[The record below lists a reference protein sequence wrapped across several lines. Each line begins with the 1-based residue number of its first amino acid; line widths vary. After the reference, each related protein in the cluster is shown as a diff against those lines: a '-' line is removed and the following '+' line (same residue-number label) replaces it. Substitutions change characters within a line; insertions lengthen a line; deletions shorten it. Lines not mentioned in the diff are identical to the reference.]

1 MQNQPIKSSLP
12 RVSATHD
19 EEGEMPTGLQRRT
32 GGRYSVRRRVPE
44 DLVEAFGKKEFSKA
58 LGTSDPKEARLL
70 LPAFWSAYDQMFE
83 QQRAKI
89 AGKVA
94 PREEVPLAEISPTII
109 SLVHLDTL
117 REDRDAAAA
126 NGTLASFIGLRRDAL
141 RLLQGMLDG
150 EVPPEGDFRTIEGKR
165 NALRALLTGE
175 NAFAISAARKAR
187 AAVDAADT
195 KAPPERSHTLD
206 GIVDRWAAERAPT
219 KRGITAHRAVAQWFN
234 ARTGDLPVEKI
245 AKRDVVSF
253 KDTLV
258 AEGKSPANIKVKLS
272 RLRTLLN
279 YAVDNDII
287 AKNPTDGVKIADTR
301 RAKDRRHGFTRG
313 ELKALFSGP
322 VHALD
327 ARPKGG
333 GGEAAYWLP
342 LLALY
347 TGARQTELGQL
358 HPDDVY
364 EEEYDTDEGDKLSA
378 WVVRFADNAERGQR
392 VKTEGSERRVPLHAD
407 LIDLGLLNVV
417 ADAVANRRS
426 RIFHAINPTSE
437 GELMGNWSKWFGRY
451 RRSLGVE
458 SRMTPFHSFRH
469 SFKDNVRECGLQT
482 EVHNAL
488 TGHESGDVSDQ
499 YGSLNYPLKP
509 LVEGVARYRV
519 PGFVL
524 PAAPEVLR

>member
-1 MQNQPIKSSLP
+1 
-12 RVSATHD
+12 
-19 EEGEMPTGLQRRT
+19 MPKGMKRRPS
-32 GGRYSVRRRVPE
+32 GVYVVRRRIPG
-44 DLVEAFGKKEFSKA
+44 DLVEAYGKIEVTRSLETQDFAEAKKRW
-58 LGTSDPKEARLL
+58 ARLL
-70 LPAFWSAYDQMFE
+70 VSQDEEFDRR
-83 QQRAKI
+83 RAELR
-89 AGKVA
+89 GEVL
-94 PREEVPLAEISPTII
+94 RDTVPLSEISPTII
-109 SLVHLDTL
+109 SLIELDTL
-117 REDRDAAAA
+117 RARRDAAAA
-126 NGTLASFIGLRRDAL
+126 DGTLLGFMQLCRDAQ

-150 EVPPEGDFRTIEGKR
+150 EVPATDDLRTIEGKR

-187 AAVDAADT
+187 AAVDAADV

-206 GIVDRWAAERAPT
+206 WIVNRWAAERGPT
-219 KRGITAHRAVAQWFN
+219 KRGIAAHRAVAQWFN
-234 ARTGDLPVEKI
+234 ARTGDLPVERI

-253 KDTLV
+253 KDKLV

-279 YAVDNDII
+279 YAVDNDFI
-287 AKNPTDGVKIADTR
+287 ATNPTNGVKIADNR
-301 RAKDRRHGFTRG
+301 RAKEKRHAFTTG

-322 VHALD
+322 VHVEGS
-327 ARPKGG
+327 RPKGG

-364 EEEYDTDEGDKLSA
+364 EEEYDVPGSDRQSA
-378 WVVRFADNAERGQR
+378 WVVRFVDNAERGQR
-392 VKTEGSERRVPLHAD
+392 VKTEGSERRVPIHPD
-407 LIDLGLLNVV
+407 LIELGFLKVV
-417 ADAVANRRS
+417 ADAVASRRD
-426 RIFHAINPTSE
+426 RIFHAINPTVE
-437 GELMGNWSKWFGRY
+437 GELMGNWSKWFSRY

-482 EVHNAL
+482 EVHNAI
-488 TGHESGDVSDQ
+488 TGHESSDVSDQ
-499 YGSLNYPLKP
+499 YGSLKYPLRP
-509 LVEGVARYRV
+509 LVEGMSRYRV

-524 PAAPEVLR
+524 PAAPAEVLR